1 LAANCADNAADLNA
15 DSNNSYSFDGRIVF
29 SPKIGKGQLHL
40 GGSAHYRKLN
50 DLANTARYRARPFVH
65 TTDVRFVDTGSFSAT
80 GEHSFGLEA
89 AYIHGPFHV
98 TAEGH
103 SLTTRRVGLAN
114 PNFFGGYAEA
124 GMFLTKG
131 DTITYKNGTYDRT
144 KPANP
149 INKGGLGALQLS
161 ARYDYLDL
169 VDAGIV
175 GGRQSTF
182 GLSLVWVPIEYVRFI
197 ANYGHI
203 ELRDA
208 AIAAGTNRNYGA
220 DSFGLRAQIDF

>member
-1 LAANCADNAADLNA
+1 
-15 DSNNSYSFDGRIVF
+15 
-29 SPKIGKGQLHL
+29 
-40 GGSAHYRKLN
+40 
-50 DLANTARYRARPFVH
+50 
-65 TTDVRFVDTGSFSAT
+65 
-80 GEHSFGLEA
+80 
-89 AYIHGPFHV
+89 
-98 TAEGH
+98 
-103 SLTTRRVGLAN
+103 LAN